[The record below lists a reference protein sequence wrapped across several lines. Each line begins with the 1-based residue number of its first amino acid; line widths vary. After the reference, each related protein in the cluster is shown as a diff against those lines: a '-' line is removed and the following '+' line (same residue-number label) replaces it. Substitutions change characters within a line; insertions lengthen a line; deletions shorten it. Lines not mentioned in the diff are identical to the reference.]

1 MREERVFFQSKGI
14 RLEGL
19 LNIQEALPVKRSLI
33 LCHPHPQLGGDMYNL
48 VIQTAV
54 ETAFQEGY
62 STLRF
67 NFRGVGRS
75 EGDYGEG
82 IKEQEDVESAIDF
95 LQSLQTDFSSPII
108 LLGYSFGAWVGIPV
122 AVRDER
128 IKGIV
133 AISPPLEKHSFE
145 FLKGCKKKK
154 LIIVG
159 SQDFFCPIL
168 MLQPWFQTLEE
179 PKTLSVI
186 KGADHFFFGHHRS
199 LSQPLREFFKEF

>member
-1 MREERVFFQSKGI
+1 MKEERIFFQSKGI

-19 LNIQEALPVKRSLI
+19 LSIQEAFPIKRGLI
-33 LCHPHPQLGGDMYNL
+33 LCHPHPQLGGDMYNP
-48 VIQTAV
+48 VIQIAA

-62 STLRF
+62 TTLRF

-82 IKEQEDVESAIDF
+82 VREQEDAESAIDYIH
-95 LQSLQTDFSSPII
+95 SIHNGPSFSIL

-122 AVRDER
+122 AVRDKR
-128 IKGIV
+128 IRGIV
-133 AISPPLEKHSFE
+133 AIAPPLEKYSFE
-145 FLKGCKKKK
+145 ILKGCKKKK
-154 LIIVG
+154 LILAG
-159 SQDFFCPIL
+159 SHDLFCPL
-168 MLQPWFQTLEE
+168 SMLQQWFQTLEE

-186 KGADHFFFGHHRS
+186 EGADHFFFYHHRS

>member
-1 MREERVFFQSKGI
+1 MKEERVFFKSKGI

-19 LNIQEALPVKRSLI
+19 LNIQEALPVKRNLI
-33 LCHPHPQLGGDMYNL
+33 LCHPHPQFGGDMYNP

-82 IKEQEDVESAIDF
+82 IEEQEDVKSAIDF
-95 LQSLQTDFSSPII
+95 LHSLQTGLSSSTL
-108 LLGYSFGAWVGIPV
+108 LLGYSFGAWVGI
-122 AVRDER
+122 AVGVGDER
-128 IKGIV
+128 IKGLVVI
-133 AISPPLEKHSFE
+133 APPLEKYSFE

-154 LIIVG
+154 LILVG
-159 SQDFFCPIL
+159 SQDLFCPIPL
-168 MLQPWFQTLEE
+168 LDQWFKTLEE
-179 PKTLSVI
+179 PKTLSI
-186 KGADHFFFGHHRS
+186 IEGADHFFFYHHRS
-199 LSQPLREFFKEF
+199 LSPFLKDFFKEF